1 MLPLG
6 QRVQDKLEA
15 LIDTHMSS
23 LGMIPFVHNPSVPSK
38 SAVGASKVALSSI
51 SSEELWTKSGR
62 LNRVGSE
69 VCKSI

>member
-1 MLPLG
+1 M
-6 QRVQDKLEA
+6 QDKVEA

-23 LGMIPFVHNPSVPSK
+23 LGMVRLYTQSPIPSN

-62 LNRVGSE
+62 LNSVSSE
-69 VCKSI
+69 VCIFI